1 MDIIEKVVHLD
12 NILKGLE
19 TKNSEY
25 SNIVND
31 IAEKLKLLHKDSDFI
46 YSMVSDRADEVSEV
60 FTSINELNDTIAE
73 LQSQSV
79 MLNESSTGL
88 RQKAGNMLN
97 VVMKYNKSVPLN

>member
-1 MDIIEKVVHLD
+1 
-12 NILKGLE
+12 
-19 TKNSEY
+19 
-25 SNIVND
+25 
-31 IAEKLKLLHKDSDFI
+31 
-46 YSMVSDRADEVSEV
+46 MVSDRADEVSEV